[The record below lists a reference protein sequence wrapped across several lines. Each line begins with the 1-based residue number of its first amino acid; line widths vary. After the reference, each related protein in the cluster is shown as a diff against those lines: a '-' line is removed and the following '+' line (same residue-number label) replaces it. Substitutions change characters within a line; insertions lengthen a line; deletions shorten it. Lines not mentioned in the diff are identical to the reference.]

1 ARFVRDP
8 GDAAQRA
15 VRVQALIAEDHPVA
29 RFEFVEHLF
38 GGDVAALTVLP
49 RDADRLSPLIVPGP
63 RGGRVLYNELLVAAD
78 EVLVVIADERTG
90 QQMGFAEDLESVA
103 DAQHRH
109 ALPGRGHAGFHD
121 RGEAGDHTATQLVT
135 V

>member
-1 ARFVRDP
+1 LTPTVFVAALLPPPPPSTPFPYTTLFRSHESHDVARFVRDP

-38 GGDVAALTVLP
+38 GGDVAALTVLQ

-63 RGGRVLYNELLVAAD
+63 RGGRVLDNEL
-78 EVLVVIADERTG
+78 
-90 QQMGFAEDLESVA
+90 
-103 DAQHRH
+103 
-109 ALPGRGHAGFHD
+109 
-121 RGEAGDHTATQLVT
+121 
-135 V
+135 